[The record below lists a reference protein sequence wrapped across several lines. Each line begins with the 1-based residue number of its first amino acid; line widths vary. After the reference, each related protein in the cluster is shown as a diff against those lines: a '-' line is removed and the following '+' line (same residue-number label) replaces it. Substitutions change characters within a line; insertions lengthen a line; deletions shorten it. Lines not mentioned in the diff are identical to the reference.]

1 MAHGLEEIKNTVTQD
16 TSETVWIQDAIKIVQ
31 RVVFSCCVVGA
42 VAMLFMMFLTVA
54 DVIGRSFFTWPITG
68 TYELS
73 RYFLVVIVLLGIAYA
88 QQTGQNIAVDYFVL
102 KLPPR
107 CQFIFGVISTS
118 LGLVFCALV
127 TWQGWEG
134 GWNSMRAKTVS
145 DTLHIPSYPFEFLIA
160 VGAFFLCIELLLKLL
175 TLRSS
180 IKC

>member
-1 MAHGLEEIKNTVTQD
+1 LEEMENTVAR
-16 TSETVWIQDAIKIVQ
+16 ETLKTARIQDAIRIAQ
-31 RVVFSCCVVGA
+31 RIVFSCCVVGA

-88 QQTGQNIAVDYFVL
+88 QQTGQHVAVDYFVL

-107 CQFIFGVISTS
+107 GQFVFEAISTS
-118 LGLVFCALV
+118 LGLVFFALV

-134 GWNSMRAKTVS
+134 GWNSVQTQSVS

-160 VGAFFLCIELLLKLL
+160 VGAFFLCIELLLKLV
-175 TLRSS
+175 TLMSPKKR
-180 IKC
+180 